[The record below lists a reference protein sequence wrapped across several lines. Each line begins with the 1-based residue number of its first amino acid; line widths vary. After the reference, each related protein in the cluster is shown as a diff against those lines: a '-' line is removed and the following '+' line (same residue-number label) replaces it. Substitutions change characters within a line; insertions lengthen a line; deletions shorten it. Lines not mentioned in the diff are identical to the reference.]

1 MLTVL
6 ALPLAPEMTIPKL
19 NFAWEDGPRIYKNTL
34 YDL

>member
-1 MLTVL
+1 MLTVV

-34 YDL
+34 HDL